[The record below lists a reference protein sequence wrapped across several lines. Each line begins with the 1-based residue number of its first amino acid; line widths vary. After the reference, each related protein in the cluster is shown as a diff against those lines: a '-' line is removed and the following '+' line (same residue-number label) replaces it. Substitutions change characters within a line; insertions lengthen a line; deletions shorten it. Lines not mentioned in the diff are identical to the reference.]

1 MTIFAR
7 RIPEDW
13 KDKFAIISSLLE
25 VIRIRI
31 TETPEKRDT
40 ILLFVA
46 RELNAL
52 DIEASTLLLS
62 VKVLR
67 VKINM
72 TTF

>member
-1 MTIFAR
+1 MTTFGR
-7 RIPEDW
+7 RISESFPS
-13 KDKFAIISSLLE
+13 KFAIISSLLE

-31 TETPEKRDT
+31 METPEKRDE

-52 DIEASTLLLS
+52 VVDQSTLLLS

-67 VKINM
+67 VKIERSI
-72 TTF
+72 F

>member
-7 RIPEDW
+7 RIPES
-13 KDKFAIISSLLE
+13 FAQKYALISSLLE

-52 DIEASTLLLS
+52 DIEESSLLLS

-67 VKINM
+67 VKIERWEL
-72 TTF
+72 